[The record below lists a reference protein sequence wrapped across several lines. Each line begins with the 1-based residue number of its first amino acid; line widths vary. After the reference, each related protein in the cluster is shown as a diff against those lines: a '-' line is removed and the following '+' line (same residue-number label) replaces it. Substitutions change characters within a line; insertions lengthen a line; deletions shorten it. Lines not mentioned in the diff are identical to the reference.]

1 MKRLPSLLL
10 SLVLSLALLVPLFL
24 RRTPVRKSATPPLPA
39 ARKCTSR
46 SIIAATATKPSASKA
61 RTHAPSAIWTRL
73 RRSSRSKAPWMVR
86 RALSRFPFHLLRDPN
101 HPLITNLSLRAPNR
115 PLTDLSRGIPHSYFP
130 KAAVKGCRFFAP
142 FLRIFL
148 LQFVFNCCI
157 LSTVN
162 SK

>member
-10 SLVLSLALLVPLFL
+10 SLVLSLALLVPVFAADACTEVSYTAFTCGEEMHFTEHYC
-24 RRTPVRKSATPPLPA
+24 RNGDKTIRVESADACAVSHLDA
-39 ARKCTSR
+39 AAQTLTVESTVDGKTNIVS
-46 SIIAATATKPSASKA
+46 
-61 RTHAPSAIWTRL
+61 
-73 RRSSRSKAPWMVR
+73 
-86 RALSRFPFHLLRDPN
+86 FPFYLLRDPN

-130 KAAVKGCRFFAP
+130 KAAVKSCRFFAL

>member
-10 SLVLSLALLVPLFL
+10 SLVLSLALLGPRFCGGRLYGSQLHRLYL
-24 RRTPVRKSATPPLPA
+24 RRGNALHGALLPQRRQNHPRRKRGRMRRQPSGRGCADPNGRKHRRW
-39 ARKCTSR
+39 AR
-46 SIIAATATKPSASKA
+46 
-61 RTHAPSAIWTRL
+61 RT
-73 RRSSRSKAPWMVR
+73 SSRS
-86 RALSRFPFHLLRDPN
+86 PFYLLRDPN

-130 KAAVKGCRFFAP
+130 KAAVKSCRFFAL

>member
-10 SLVLSLALLVPLFL
+10 SLVLSLALLVPVFAADACTEVSYTAFTCGKEMHFTEHYC
-24 RRTPVRKSATPPLPA
+24 RNGDKTIRVESADACAVSHLDA
-39 ARKCTSR
+39 AAQTLTVESAVDGKTSTV
-46 SIIAATATKPSASKA
+46 S
-61 RTHAPSAIWTRL
+61 
-73 RRSSRSKAPWMVR
+73 
-86 RALSRFPFHLLRDPN
+86 FPFSP
-101 HPLITNLSLRAPNR
+101 PEGSKPPSYYKLIADGAKPTSYRLIAR
-115 PLTDLSRGIPHSYFP
+115 HSSFIFP
-130 KAAVKGCRFFAP
+130 KTAVKSCRFFAL

>member
-10 SLVLSLALLVPLFL
+10 SLVLSLALLVPVFAADACTEVSYTAFTCGKEM
-24 RRTPVRKSATPPLPA
+24 RFTEHYCRNGDKTIRVESADACAVSHLDA
-39 ARKCTSR
+39 AAQTLTVESAVDGKTSTV
-46 SIIAATATKPSASKA
+46 S
-61 RTHAPSAIWTRL
+61 
-73 RRSSRSKAPWMVR
+73 
-86 RALSRFPFHLLRDPN
+86 FPFSP
-101 HPLITNLSLRAPNR
+101 PEGSKPPSYYKLIAEGAKPT
-115 PLTDLSRGIPHSYFP
+115 SYRT
-130 KAAVKGCRFFAP
+130 AVKSCRFFAL

>member
-10 SLVLSLALLVPLFL
+10 SLVLSLALLVPVFAADACKEI
-24 RRTPVRKSATPPLPA
+24 RYTAFTCGKEMHFTEHYCRNGDKTIRVESADACAVSHLDA
-39 ARKCTSR
+39 AAQILTVESTVDGKTSTV
-46 SIIAATATKPSASKA
+46 S
-61 RTHAPSAIWTRL
+61 
-73 RRSSRSKAPWMVR
+73 
-86 RALSRFPFHLLRDPN
+86 FPFHLLRDPN

-130 KAAVKGCRFFAP
+130 KTAVKSCRFFAP

>member
-10 SLVLSLALLVPLFL
+10 SLVLSLALLVPVFAADACTEVSYTAFTCGKEMHFTGHYC
-24 RRTPVRKSATPPLPA
+24 RNGDKTIRVESADACAVSHLDASAQILTVESTVDG
-39 ARKCTSR
+39 KTSTV
-46 SIIAATATKPSASKA
+46 S
-61 RTHAPSAIWTRL
+61 
-73 RRSSRSKAPWMVR
+73 
-86 RALSRFPFHLLRDPN
+86 FPFSP
-101 HPLITNLSLRAPNR
+101 PEGSKPPSYYKLIADGAKPTSYRLIAR
-115 PLTDLSRGIPHSYFP
+115 HSSFIFP
-130 KAAVKGCRFFAP
+130 KTAVKSCRFFAL